1 MKHGATIVAAAML
14 ALAAPL
20 AAFAENAP
28 GITATEIK
36 IGQTMPYSGPVSIL
50 GEIGRAGAA
59 YFKKINDEQGG
70 VNGRKI
76 DLISVDDGYIPAKTV
91 EQTRKLVEQDGVAF
105 LFNSLGGHTN
115 NAVRPY
121 LNQRKIPQIFA
132 QYGTIRPAEA
142 IQFPWTMNLQVSNQ
156 AEGRILTRYILA
168 TVKEPKIAVLYQHD
182 ALGQELLE
190 GIRDVLGDKAGTILI
205 KTASYEVTDPSTD
218 AQVVE
223 LQASGANVFMNLA
236 LGKAFAQ
243 SVRKAASLNWRPLY
257 VLFEGSG
264 QPDVLKSA
272 AIDHGVGFIQGAAL
286 KDPLDPQWKD
296 DAGMKEYMVW
306 AEKYYPRGKTL
317 GLAVAGYTAAQALI
331 LVLKQCGN
339 DLSRD
344 NIMRQAGNLHNVT
357 LPMLIPGV
365 TLNTSATERFPMKQL
380 RLERFNG
387 EHWVI
392 FSEPQSG

>member
-1 MKHGATIVAAAML
+1 MKHAALLAAAV
-14 ALAAPL
+14 ALTAPL
-20 AAFAENAP
+20 AALADNAP

-59 YFKKINDEQGG
+59 YFAMINEQGG

-76 DLISVDDGYIPAKTV
+76 VMLSVDDGYIPAKTV
-91 EQTRKLVEQDGVAF
+91 EQTRKLVEQDGVAL

-121 LNQRKIPQIFA
+121 LNQHHVPQIFA

-142 IQFPWTMNLQVSNQ
+142 LQFPWTMNLQVSNQ

-168 TVKEPKIAVLYQHD
+168 NVKEPKIAVLYQHD

-190 GIRDVLGDKAGTILI
+190 GIREALGDKADKLLV
-205 KTASYEVTDPSTD
+205 KTASYEVTDPSAD

-243 SVRKAASLNWRPLY
+243 ATRKAASLNWRPLY

-264 QPDVLKSA
+264 QPDVLKAA
-272 AIDHGVGFIQGAAL
+272 AIDHGAGFISGAAL

-296 DAGMKEYMVW
+296 DAGMKGYQAW
-306 AEKYYPRGKTL
+306 AEKYYPRGKTNAL
-317 GLAVAGYTAAQALI
+317 GVAGYTAAQALV

-344 NIMRQAGNLHNVT
+344 NIMKQAGSLHEVS
-357 LPMLIPGV
+357 LPMMLPGT

-380 RLERFNG
+380 RLMRFNG
-387 EHWVI
+387 ERWVI
-392 FSEPQSG
+392 FTEPQSG